1 MLIYQEFPFSMPS
14 FSTHL
19 TRLLQGLFTLLLTL
33 FGLLLVTFS
42 LSALS
47 PVDRVLQIVGDH
59 ASQSTYD
66 QVRHQLGL
74 DQPLPVQ
81 FWHYLVNLAHG
92 DLGIASATGQ
102 PVLHDLLA
110 VFPAT
115 LELATLALI
124 VGAVLGIVAGVLCA
138 RYAGSPWDLAVRT
151 FTLLG
156 NSVPIFWLGLLMLA
170 LFYAR
175 LQWAPGPGRL
185 DDIYQYTVEPRSGFA
200 LIDTWLSG
208 DTAAFK
214 NAIGHLAL
222 PVLVLA
228 YYSLASITR
237 LTRSA
242 CLSEMNKEYI
252 LLARAKGAG
261 EMTILLRHVLPNI
274 RGTLLT
280 VTALAW
286 TSMLEGAVLT
296 ETVFSWPGIGRY
308 LTTALFAG
316 DTTAIMGGTLLIGV
330 SFVLINNLTDL
341 LVRLTDPEG
350 ALMPTYLFLRRLRR
364 SPAAFSGLTLVI
376 LLVLTALFAPWLA
389 PHDPNWQDAAARLQG
404 PGAGH
409 WLGTDSYGRDLLSRL
424 LYGARPALGLVALVT
439 AITLPVGLL
448 VGILSGYYGGWLE
461 RILMRFTD
469 VVMSMPRLILAF
481 AFVAMLG
488 PGLVNGAL
496 ALALTTWPAYARQAR
511 SEIQR
516 LRHSDYLAA
525 AEMLG
530 IRGGRLLIG
539 HILPLCL
546 PSAIVRL
553 ALDLAGIILA
563 AAGLGF
569 LGLGARPPMAE
580 WGAMIAD
587 GMQVIFD
594 QWWIAAIP
602 GAAILLASLAFNL
615 LGDGL
620 RDILEPQHD

>member
-1 MLIYQEFPFSMPS
+1 MPS
-14 FSTHL
+14 FFTHF

-33 FGLLLVTFS
+33 FGLLLVTFA

-81 FWHYLVNLAHG
+81 FWHYLVNLSHG

-115 LELATLALI
+115 LELATLAL
-124 VGAVLGIVAGVLCA
+124 IVAGVLCA

-208 DTAAFK
+208 DMAAFK
-214 NAIGHLAL
+214 NAIGHLLL

-341 LVRLTDPEG
+341 LVRLTDP
-350 ALMPTYLFLRRLRR
+350 R
-364 SPAAFSGLTLVI
+364 
-376 LLVLTALFAPWLA
+376 
-389 PHDPNWQDAAARLQG
+389 
-404 PGAGH
+404 
-409 WLGTDSYGRDLLSRL
+409 
-424 LYGARPALGLVALVT
+424 
-439 AITLPVGLL
+439 
-448 VGILSGYYGGWLE
+448 
-461 RILMRFTD
+461 
-469 VVMSMPRLILAF
+469 
-481 AFVAMLG
+481 
-488 PGLVNGAL
+488 
-496 ALALTTWPAYARQAR
+496 
-511 SEIQR
+511 
-516 LRHSDYLAA
+516 
-525 AEMLG
+525 
-530 IRGGRLLIG
+530 
-539 HILPLCL
+539 
-546 PSAIVRL
+546 VR
-553 ALDLAGIILA
+553 
-563 AAGLGF
+563 
-569 LGLGARPPMAE
+569 
-580 WGAMIAD
+580 
-587 GMQVIFD
+587 
-594 QWWIAAIP
+594 
-602 GAAILLASLAFNL
+602 
-615 LGDGL
+615 
-620 RDILEPQHD
+620 

>member
-1 MLIYQEFPFSMPS
+1 M
-14 FSTHL
+14 
-19 TRLLQGLFTLLLTL
+19 
-33 FGLLLVTFS
+33 
-42 LSALS
+42 
-47 PVDRVLQIVGDH
+47 
-59 ASQSTYD
+59 
-66 QVRHQLGL
+66 
-74 DQPLPVQ
+74 Q

-308 LTTALFAG
+308 LTTGLFAG

-341 LVRLTDPEG
+341 LVRLTDP
-350 ALMPTYLFLRRLRR
+350 R
-364 SPAAFSGLTLVI
+364 
-376 LLVLTALFAPWLA
+376 
-389 PHDPNWQDAAARLQG
+389 
-404 PGAGH
+404 
-409 WLGTDSYGRDLLSRL
+409 
-424 LYGARPALGLVALVT
+424 
-439 AITLPVGLL
+439 
-448 VGILSGYYGGWLE
+448 
-461 RILMRFTD
+461 
-469 VVMSMPRLILAF
+469 
-481 AFVAMLG
+481 
-488 PGLVNGAL
+488 
-496 ALALTTWPAYARQAR
+496 
-511 SEIQR
+511 
-516 LRHSDYLAA
+516 
-525 AEMLG
+525 
-530 IRGGRLLIG
+530 
-539 HILPLCL
+539 
-546 PSAIVRL
+546 VR
-553 ALDLAGIILA
+553 
-563 AAGLGF
+563 
-569 LGLGARPPMAE
+569 
-580 WGAMIAD
+580 
-587 GMQVIFD
+587 
-594 QWWIAAIP
+594 
-602 GAAILLASLAFNL
+602 
-615 LGDGL
+615 
-620 RDILEPQHD
+620 

>member
-1 MLIYQEFPFSMPS
+1 MLS

-115 LELATLALI
+115 LAPATLALI
-124 VGAVLGIVAGVLCA
+124 VGAGLGIVAGVLCA
-138 RYAGSPWDLAVRT
+138 RFAGSPWDLAVRT
-151 FTLLG
+151 LPLLG

-341 LVRLTDPEG
+341 LVRLTDP
-350 ALMPTYLFLRRLRR
+350 R
-364 SPAAFSGLTLVI
+364 
-376 LLVLTALFAPWLA
+376 
-389 PHDPNWQDAAARLQG
+389 
-404 PGAGH
+404 
-409 WLGTDSYGRDLLSRL
+409 
-424 LYGARPALGLVALVT
+424 
-439 AITLPVGLL
+439 
-448 VGILSGYYGGWLE
+448 
-461 RILMRFTD
+461 
-469 VVMSMPRLILAF
+469 
-481 AFVAMLG
+481 
-488 PGLVNGAL
+488 
-496 ALALTTWPAYARQAR
+496 
-511 SEIQR
+511 
-516 LRHSDYLAA
+516 
-525 AEMLG
+525 
-530 IRGGRLLIG
+530 
-539 HILPLCL
+539 
-546 PSAIVRL
+546 VR
-553 ALDLAGIILA
+553 
-563 AAGLGF
+563 
-569 LGLGARPPMAE
+569 
-580 WGAMIAD
+580 
-587 GMQVIFD
+587 
-594 QWWIAAIP
+594 
-602 GAAILLASLAFNL
+602 
-615 LGDGL
+615 
-620 RDILEPQHD
+620 

>member
-261 EMTILLRHVLPNI
+261 EMTILLRHVLLNI

-308 LTTALFAG
+308 
-316 DTTAIMGGTLLIGV
+316 
-330 SFVLINNLTDL
+330 
-341 LVRLTDPEG
+341 
-350 ALMPTYLFLRRLRR
+350 

-530 IRGGRLLIG
+530 IRGGRLLVG